1 MTINKFTGK
10 TIEEAI
16 AKAKAEMG
24 DDCVIM
30 NDRQVKPKGL
40 FGIFKQSY
48 FEVTAAIEGDEDN
61 ESAAIVSKPT
71 GKESINLSA
80 DEDIKIPV
88 SRVGT
93 TAKTVT
99 NEAGVYSKNMIKS
112 SNTPKNGAYSLKNP
126 AASLKS
132 PANSAKEDEPLLVD
146 LLASSGNESDGTE
159 EKLKNLNNILAEA
172 VAKSEKQSSSKR
184 ETREVREASN
194 TRAVAEKEP
203 VLETPKNSITLADMG
218 ESDENIAFLKLLYNS
233 LMENEVDERYANSLL
248 DDVMKGKGMSVG
260 IDYFLSNIYQKMVLK
275 FGNPNPIR
283 TEGKKPGVVFF
294 IGPTGV
300 GKTTTI
306 AKLASKFSVEL
317 DKRVALITADT
328 YRIAATDQ
336 LAKYAEI
343 IKSPLRIIYSPE
355 ELLETVESF
364 TDYDLILIDTAGFSH
379 KNESQ
384 REDTKSLIDIVPD
397 TYRKS
402 VYLVLSSTTKYRD
415 LKDICDIYK
424 SISDYS
430 LIFTKLDETGVYGN
444 LYNIKQYTGAEISYI
459 TNGQNVPGDMLEFNP
474 QDIVKTL
481 LRAE

>member
-16 AKAKAEMG
+16 EKAKKEMG
-24 DDCVIM
+24 EDCVIM
-30 NDRQVKPKGL
+30 NDRQVKPKGFFSL
-40 FGIFKQSY
+40 FKQSY
-48 FEVTAAIEGDEDN
+48 FEVTAAIEGDEAV
-61 ESAAIVSKPT
+61 ESAAIVSKAA
-71 GKESINLSA
+71 GKDTINLSA
-80 DEDIKIPV
+80 DEEIKISPV
-88 SRVGT
+88 
-93 TAKTVT
+93 TADGANNTPD
-99 NEAGVYSKNMIKS
+99 NAGVYSRS
-112 SNTPKNGAYSLKNP
+112 SIRNTAPKVSKTSAYAPVNP
-126 AASLKS
+126 AAAMK
-132 PANSAKEDEPLLVD
+132 KETRASKNEEEPLLVD
-146 LLASSGNESDGTE
+146 LLSSSTDENDDTE
-159 EKLKNLNNILAEA
+159 EKLQKLNNILAQ
-172 VAKSEKQSSSKR
+172 SISSSDKNKNVASKKTSDNVKAASDK
-184 ETREVREASN
+184 EMVEAKATKS
-194 TRAVAEKEP
+194 A
-203 VLETPKNSITLADMG
+203 ITLADIG
-218 ESDENIAFLKLLYNS
+218 ETDENIAFLKLLYNS
-233 LMENEVDERYANSLL
+233 LIQNEVDERYANSLL

-283 TEGKKPGVVFF
+283 TEGKKPGIVFF

-317 DKRVALITADT
+317 DKKVALITADT

-364 TDYDLILIDTAGFSH
+364 ADYDLVLIDTAGFSH

-384 REDTKSLIDIVPD
+384 RQDTKALIDIIPENL
-397 TYRKS
+397 RKS

-415 LKDICDIYK
+415 LKDICEMYK

-430 LIFTKLDETGVYGN
+430 LIFTKLDETEVYGN

-481 LRAE
+481 LRTN